1 MPDEL
6 DTIQERIDRELE
18 MRIGAERS
26 KKVEAPKG
34 VCLYCFTACAD
45 DASFCDEECSEAYQ
59 EEQGIKQFQQTG
71 KRG

>member
-6 DTIQERIDRELE
+6 DYISERAEQELQLRID
-18 MRIGAERS
+18 AERS

-34 VCLYCFTACAD
+34 TCLYCFTVCAP
-45 DASFCDEECSEAYQ
+45 DASFCDDECAGAYQ
-59 EEQGIKQFQQTG
+59 EEQGIKQFQATG

>member
-6 DTIQERIDRELE
+6 DVAQERIDRELQL
-18 MRIGAERS
+18 RIDAERS

-34 VCLYCFTACAD
+34 VCLYCFTVCAA
-45 DASFCDEECSEAYQ
+45 DASFCDDECAGAYQ
-59 EEQGIKQFQQTG
+59 EEQGIKQFQATG

>member
-26 KKVEAPKG
+26 KKVESPKG
-34 VCLYCFTACAD
+34 VCLYCFTVCAD
-45 DASFCDEECSEAYQ
+45 DASFCDEECSEAYR
-59 EEQGIKQFQQTG
+59 EEQDIKQFQQTG